1 MFGFAT
7 PPKFMICIYNLQYGI
22 LREFLSRVI
31 RSPPLKLIK
40 VLLGQSAHKIEIE
53 NMRAHCK
60 TLIKTCNGLISIMK
74 EHYSFHIFFLL
85 SKWTSH
91 LQYTT
96 YIGTSLPFHDIT
108 SDPKIS
114 IPSTVVIHYSSW
126 YTYFRNRRYSS
137 WSRMIFVTMKVF
149 HVMPMENRVKW
160 STSGG
165 IGVSSVKLNYCS

>member
-22 LREFLSRVI
+22 LKEFLPRVI

-74 EHYSFHIFFLL
+74 EHYSFHIFFFTF
-85 SKWTSH
+85 KVN
-91 LQYTT
+91 Q
-96 YIGTSLPFHDIT
+96 P
-108 SDPKIS
+108 PA
-114 IPSTVVIHYSSW
+114 IHNLYWHKFTISW
-126 YTYFRNRRYSS
+126 YNV
-137 WSRMIFVTMKVF
+137 WS
-149 HVMPMENRVKW
+149 ENKY
-160 STSGG
+160 T
-165 IGVSSVKLNYCS
+165 KHCSNNTLLFLVYLFS